1 MRRHTQRIVP
11 HFQLRSGSVPAFTG
25 TCGAEDLSG
34 AVVQI
39 ALLHRGVVECT
50 AIRCDCRSSIVVT
63 VIDAS
68 LNTIGARPDA
78 ARVLFGDEQLIVLFA
93 RSGVFGKRR
102 ITAAGRGEDELRTLS
117 RKGTGKV
124 APRRVKQLRF
134 SYLEAKAIFGEL
146 LFLL

>member
-1 MRRHTQRIVP
+1 MRRHAQRIVP
-11 HFQLRSGSVPAFTG
+11 HLQLRSGSVTAFTG

-50 AIRCDCRSSIVVT
+50 AIRCDCRSGIVVT

-78 ARVLFGDEQLIVLFA
+78 ARVLLGDEQLIVLFA
-93 RSGVFGKRR
+93 RSGVFGKCR
-102 ITAAGRGEDELRTLS
+102 ITAAGRGEEELRTL
-117 RKGTGKV
+117 G
-124 APRRVKQLRF
+124 
-134 SYLEAKAIFGEL
+134 
-146 LFLL
+146 